1 MITFAHSGDPCPSF
15 YSLRAVWV
23 MLVPPVVEAVEVIPA
38 VLALGRAQPGKRSGV
53 LPPWP
58 PILQVDVVVEGV
70 AHPLRSLA
78 HCSDPDGPAE
88 ELEVG
93 LLCKVKAG
101 GSHFVPVFVGRFLRT
116 HLDELG
122 EVAADCS
129 PGVDDE
135 PADPAVVSEE
145 VDASVVPHG
154 VVQSRRMPVVLFFLV
169 LDNAKYHRTH
179 QTHCPNPLTA
189 SKRENIATINAL
201 HSKGTRRGKE
211 EVKELTITREGD
223 THTFQLDDF
232 GKHTRGTKNWKSGG
246 PSLHELRVHTQ
257 RVVKKFAPEWLKT
270 ELEAFMEGEGHQVIY
285 TPPYLCS
292 FQPIE
297 RLWAVSK
304 GAVSTEW
311 RMKRTL
317 PQAFDDLS
325 TVWYGGIGVKT
336 GKIYDGIKADNC
348 ERMIKASIE
357 QMDIVIEKFGVRC
370 SGRFGAMQYDSTVP
384 YESGDYDDPDSDE
397 ETDDNAV
404 N

>member
-1 MITFAHSGDPCPSF
+1 MVTFAHSWGIPVRH
-15 YSLRAVWV
+15 SLRAVWV
-23 MLVPPVVEAVEVIPA
+23 MLVPPMVEAVEVIPA
-38 VLALGRAQPGKRSGV
+38 VLALGRAHPGKRSGI

-78 HCSDPDGPAE
+78 HCSQKI
-88 ELEVG
+88 V
-93 LLCKVKAG
+93 
-101 GSHFVPVFVGRFLRT
+101 
-116 HLDELG
+116 
-122 EVAADCS
+122 
-129 PGVDDE
+129 
-135 PADPAVVSEE
+135 
-145 VDASVVPHG
+145 
-154 VVQSRRMPVVLFFLV
+154 LV

-285 TPPYLCS
+285 TPPYLCL

-384 YESGDYDDPDSDE
+384 YESRDYDDPDSDE